1 MSVWDQTQRPAKMTI
16 SYNGIVLP
24 GEWPPSHIGVGD
36 DPLPVPYLSSPPA
49 VVPVDVGRQL
59 FVDDFLIERTTLK
72 RVYHAAKVHEAA
84 PVLSPETWLELNRG
98 QCPVAAPFNDGAW
111 YDPADGTFKLF
122 YQAGWYD
129 GVAMATSDDGI
140 DWRRP
145 RLAAVPGTNAVIPRP
160 PGHLRDG
167 VMVWLDHDAAP
178 EERFKMF
185 VYWRWIGHRQGG
197 KVYTS
202 PDGIRW
208 AERGMA
214 SPSGDNTT
222 FFHNPFRRKFVFS
235 IRHKWQRRARSYHE
249 HDDFLRASRWRDD
262 EPVCWARTDRLD
274 RPDPLV
280 GIAPQLY
287 DLNAVAYE
295 SLMLG
300 AFAIFH
306 GPENDRAAQ
315 LGRPKIND
323 LQLAYSRDGFHWHR
337 PHREAFIG
345 ASRRWGSWNYGY
357 VHAAGGVC
365 LVVGDELWFYY
376 GAFSGQGS
384 IFKPGEFG
392 DYPHNNAM
400 YAGGHTGLATLRRDG
415 FASME
420 TDGEGELVTRPLKFS
435 GKCLFVNIDAA
446 PGELR
451 VEVADRRGIVI
462 EPFSLANCR
471 PLRADSTRER
481 VEWNGGDLAALAGRE
496 VRFRFH
502 LARGRLY
509 AFWVSPSDRGV
520 SRGFVA
526 AGGPGYSGPVD
537 E

>member
-1 MSVWDQTQRPAKMTI
+1 MTT
-16 SYNGIVLP
+16 SYNGIAFP
-24 GEWPPSHIGVGD
+24 DEWPPGHVDIGD

-49 VVPVDVGRQL
+49 VIPVDVGRQL
-59 FVDDFLIERTTLK
+59 FVDDFLIESTTLK
-72 RVYHAAKVHEAA
+72 RVYHAAKVHDAA
-84 PVLSPETWLELNRG
+84 PVLSPETELELNHG

-129 GVAMATSDDGI
+129 GAAMATSDDGI
-140 DWRRP
+140 NWRRP
-145 RLAAVPGTNAVIPRP
+145 ELAAVPGTNAVIPRP

-185 VYWRWIGHRQGG
+185 VYWRWIGHSQGG

-208 AERGMA
+208 TERGMA

-235 IRHKWQRRARSYHE
+235 IRHKWQQRARSYHE
-249 HDDFLRASRWRDD
+249 HDDFLRAARWRDD
-262 EPVCWARTDRLD
+262 DPVRWARTDRLD

-306 GPENDRAAQ
+306 GPENARAAE

-323 LQLAYSRDGFHWHR
+323 CNWPTAATGS
-337 PHREAFIG
+337 IG
-345 ASRRWGSWNYGY
+345 IDPTGKPLSAL
-357 VHAAGGVC
+357 AAGGEAGTTAISMRR
-365 LVVGDELWFYY
+365 VVSAWW
-376 GAFSGQGS
+376 
-384 IFKPGEFG
+384 
-392 DYPHNNAM
+392 
-400 YAGGHTGLATLRRDG
+400 LATNCGSTTARFPVR
-415 FASME
+415 A
-420 TDGEGELVTRPLKFS
+420 
-435 GKCLFVNIDAA
+435 
-446 PGELR
+446 
-451 VEVADRRGIVI
+451 
-462 EPFSLANCR
+462 PFSSPVNLGTTPTTTPCTPADTRDSPPCAATASHPWKR
-471 PLRADSTRER
+471 TGRAC
-481 VEWNGGDLAALAGRE
+481 W
-496 VRFRFH
+496 
-502 LARGRLY
+502 
-509 AFWVSPSDRGV
+509 
-520 SRGFVA
+520 
-526 AGGPGYSGPVD
+526 
-537 E
+537 